1 MRVSIC
7 WQDMEL
13 PHDHTDR
20 LWELVARKLAGEAGP
35 GELAELESLLKKHPD
50 ESFAV
55 DSLHQLWP
63 VQPNHN
69 PVSTEESYRQLM
81 RRMQQSGIDEGMFAD
96 DESPLIQQEPARKG
110 KRTFVWI
117 FSIALV
123 LLGAGF
129 FLTRYTGM
137 AGASTQT
144 QAQAGAIREVSTRY
158 GSRSRLVLPDGS
170 KVFLNAGSKLTYDK
184 SFDSKERIVRLSGE
198 AYFDI
203 VKNPSRPFIIQTSS
217 MNIRVIGTA
226 FNVKCYPDEDLAE
239 ASLVRGSI
247 EVMLNDRS
255 DKIILKP
262 NEKLTLHANRAEVSR
277 KAGKTTARSE
287 APPVLSIGR
296 MTQMPTDSS
305 IVETSWIDNKLVFRS
320 ERFDELAV
328 KMERWYGVQIRF
340 ADEPLRETRFTGIFE
355 KENISQALDALKLT
369 ANFSYSLDKDQVVIM
384 K

>member
-1 MRVSIC
+1 
-7 WQDMEL
+7 MEQS
-13 PHDHTDR
+13 HDHTDR
-20 LWELVARKLAGEAGP
+20 LWVLVARKLAGEAGP
-35 GELAELESLLKKHPD
+35 EDLAELVDLLNKHPD
-50 ESFAV
+50 ESFAI

-63 VQPNHN
+63 VQPTQD
-69 PVSTEESYRQLM
+69 PVSAEESYRQLL
-81 RRMQQSGIDEGMFAD
+81 RRMQQSGIDENVFAD
-96 DESPLIQQEPARKG
+96 ETAPMIQQETHRSG

-117 FSIALV
+117 FSLALL

-129 FLTRYTGM
+129 LFTRYSST
-137 AGASTQT
+137 AGASAQS
-144 QAQAGAIREVSTRY
+144 QAQTGAIREVSTRY
-158 GSRSRLVLPDGS
+158 GSRSKLVLPDGS

-184 SFDSKERIVRLSGE
+184 SFDSQERIVRLSGE

-203 VKNPSRPFIIQTSS
+203 VKNPSRPFIIQTAS

-247 EVMLNDRS
+247 EVMLHDRS

-262 NEKLTLHANRAEVSR
+262 NEKLTLHANRAEVS
-277 KAGKTTARSE
+277 GKPVKTLSRAE

-296 MTQMPTDSS
+296 MTQMPSDSS

-320 ERFDELAV
+320 ERFDDLAV
-328 KMERWYGVQIRF
+328 KMERWYGVHIRF
-340 ADEPLRETRFTGIFE
+340 ADESLREIRFTGIFE
-355 KENISQALDALKLT
+355 RENISQALDALKLT
-369 ANFSYSLDKDQVVIM
+369 ANFSYSLDKDQVVIQ

>member
-1 MRVSIC
+1 
-7 WQDMEL
+7 MEQS
-13 PHDHTDR
+13 HDHTDR
-20 LWELVARKLAGEAGP
+20 LWVLVARKLAGEAGP
-35 GELAELESLLKKHPD
+35 EDLAELEDLLNKHPD
-50 ESFAV
+50 ESFAI

-63 VQPNHN
+63 VQPTQD
-69 PVSTEESYRQLM
+69 PVSAEESYRQLL
-81 RRMQQSGIDEGMFAD
+81 RRMQQSGIDENVFAD
-96 DESPLIQQEPARKG
+96 ETAPMIQQETRRSG

-117 FSIALV
+117 FSLALL

-129 FLTRYTGM
+129 LFTRYSST
-137 AGASTQT
+137 AGASAQS
-144 QAQAGAIREVSTRY
+144 QAQTGAIREVSTRY
-158 GSRSRLVLPDGS
+158 GSRSKLVLPDGS

-184 SFDSKERIVRLSGE
+184 SFDSQERIVRLSGE

-203 VKNPSRPFIIQTSS
+203 VKNPSRPFIIQTAS

-247 EVMLNDRS
+247 EVMLHDRS

-262 NEKLTLHANRAEVSR
+262 NEKLTLHANRAEVS
-277 KAGKTTARSE
+277 GKPVKTLSRAE

-296 MTQMPTDSS
+296 MTQMPSDSS

-320 ERFDELAV
+320 ERFDDLAV

-340 ADEPLRETRFTGIFE
+340 ADESLREIRFTGIFE
-355 KENISQALDALKLT
+355 RENISQALDALKLT
-369 ANFSYSLDKDQVVIM
+369 ANFSYSLDKDQVVIQ

>member
-1 MRVSIC
+1 
-7 WQDMEL
+7 MEQS
-13 PHDHTDR
+13 HDHTDR
-20 LWELVARKLAGEAGP
+20 LWVLVARKLAGEAGP
-35 GELAELESLLKKHPD
+35 EDLAELEDLLNKHPD
-50 ESFAV
+50 ESFAI

-63 VQPNHN
+63 VQPTQD
-69 PVSTEESYRQLM
+69 PVSAEESYRQLL
-81 RRMQQSGIDEGMFAD
+81 RRMQQSGIDENVFAD
-96 DESPLIQQEPARKG
+96 ETAPMIQQETRRSG

-117 FSIALV
+117 FSLALL

-129 FLTRYTGM
+129 LFTRYSST
-137 AGASTQT
+137 AGASAQS
-144 QAQAGAIREVSTRY
+144 QAQTGAIREVSTRY
-158 GSRSRLVLPDGS
+158 GSRSKLVLPDGS

-184 SFDSKERIVRLSGE
+184 SFDSQERIVRLSGE

-203 VKNPSRPFIIQTSS
+203 VKNPSRPFIIQTAS

-247 EVMLNDRS
+247 EVMLHDRS

-262 NEKLTLHANRAEVSR
+262 NEKLTLHANRAEVS
-277 KAGKTTARSE
+277 GKPVKTLSRAE

-296 MTQMPTDSS
+296 MTQMPSDSS

-320 ERFDELAV
+320 ERFDDLAV
-328 KMERWYGVQIRF
+328 KMERWYGVHIRF
-340 ADEPLRETRFTGIFE
+340 ADESLREIRFTGIFE
-355 KENISQALDALKLT
+355 RENISQALDALKLT
-369 ANFSYSLDKDQVVIM
+369 ANFSYSLDKDQVVIQ

>member
-1 MRVSIC
+1 
-7 WQDMEL
+7 MEQS
-13 PHDHTDR
+13 HDHTDR
-20 LWELVARKLAGEAGP
+20 LWVLVARKLAGEAGP
-35 GELAELESLLKKHPD
+35 EDLAELEDLLNKHPD
-50 ESFAV
+50 ESFAI

-63 VQPNHN
+63 VQPTQD
-69 PVSTEESYRQLM
+69 PVSAEESYRQLL
-81 RRMQQSGIDEGMFAD
+81 RRMQQSGIDENVFAD
-96 DESPLIQQEPARKG
+96 ETAPMIQQETHRSG

-117 FSIALV
+117 FSLALL

-129 FLTRYTGM
+129 LFTRYSST
-137 AGASTQT
+137 AGASAQS
-144 QAQAGAIREVSTRY
+144 QAQTGAIREVSTRY
-158 GSRSRLVLPDGS
+158 GSRSKLVLPDGS

-184 SFDSKERIVRLSGE
+184 SFDSQERIVRLSGE

-203 VKNPSRPFIIQTSS
+203 VKNPSRPFIIQTAS

-247 EVMLNDRS
+247 EVMLHDRS

-262 NEKLTLHANRAEVSR
+262 NEKLTLHANRAEVS
-277 KAGKTTARSE
+277 GKPVKTLSRAE

-296 MTQMPTDSS
+296 MTQMPSDSS

-320 ERFDELAV
+320 ERFDDLAV

-340 ADEPLRETRFTGIFE
+340 ADESLREIRFTGIFE
-355 KENISQALDALKLT
+355 RENISQALDALKLT
-369 ANFSYSLDKDQVVIM
+369 ANFSYSLDKDQVVIQ

>member
-1 MRVSIC
+1 
-7 WQDMEL
+7 MEQS
-13 PHDHTDR
+13 HDHTDR
-20 LWELVARKLAGEAGP
+20 LWVLVARKLAGEAGP
-35 GELAELESLLKKHPD
+35 EDLAELEDLLNKHPD
-50 ESFAV
+50 ESFAI

-63 VQPNHN
+63 VQPTQD
-69 PVSTEESYRQLM
+69 PVSAEESYRQLL
-81 RRMQQSGIDEGMFAD
+81 RRMQQSGIDENVFAD
-96 DESPLIQQEPARKG
+96 ETAPMIQQETHRSG

-117 FSIALV
+117 FSLALL

-129 FLTRYTGM
+129 LFTRYSST
-137 AGASTQT
+137 AGASAQS
-144 QAQAGAIREVSTRY
+144 QAQTGAIREVSTRY
-158 GSRSRLVLPDGS
+158 GSRSKLVLPDGS

-184 SFDSKERIVRLSGE
+184 SFDSQERIVRLSGE

-203 VKNPSRPFIIQTSS
+203 VKNPSRPFIIQTAS

-247 EVMLNDRS
+247 EVMLHDRS

-262 NEKLTLHANRAEVSR
+262 NEKLTLHANRAEVS
-277 KAGKTTARSE
+277 GKPVKTLSRAE

-296 MTQMPTDSS
+296 MTQMPSDSS

-320 ERFDELAV
+320 ERFDDLAV
-328 KMERWYGVQIRF
+328 KMERWYGVHIRF
-340 ADEPLRETRFTGIFE
+340 ADESLREIRFTGIFE
-355 KENISQALDALKLT
+355 RENISQALDALKLT
-369 ANFSYSLDKDQVVIM
+369 ANFSYSLDKDQVVIQ

>member
-1 MRVSIC
+1 
-7 WQDMEL
+7 MEQ

-20 LWELVARKLAGEAGP
+20 LWVLVARKLAGEAGP
-35 GELAELESLLKKHPD
+35 EDLAELEDLLNKHPD
-50 ESFAV
+50 ESFAI

-63 VQPNHN
+63 VQPTQD
-69 PVSTEESYRQLM
+69 PVTAEESYRQLL
-81 RRMQQSGIDEGMFAD
+81 RRMQQSGIDENVFAD
-96 DESPLIQQEPARKG
+96 ETAPVIQQETRRSG

-117 FSIALV
+117 FSLAL
-123 LLGAGF
+123 LLIGAGF
-129 FLTRYTGM
+129 LFTRYSST
-137 AGASTQT
+137 AGASA
-144 QAQAGAIREVSTRY
+144 QAQAQTGAIREVSTRY
-158 GSRSRLVLPDGS
+158 GSRSNLVLPDGS

-184 SFDSKERIVRLSGE
+184 SFDSQERIVTLSGE

-203 VKNPSRPFIIQTSS
+203 VKNPSRPFIIQTAS

-247 EVMLNDRS
+247 EVMLHDRS

-262 NEKLTLHANRAEVSR
+262 NEKLTLHANRAEVSG
-277 KAGKTTARSE
+277 KAAKPVSRTE

-296 MTQMPTDSS
+296 MTQMPSDSS

-320 ERFDELAV
+320 DRFDDLAV
-328 KMERWYGVQIRF
+328 KMERWYGVHIRF
-340 ADEPLRETRFTGIFE
+340 ADESLREIRFTGIFE

-369 ANFSYSLDKDQVVIM
+369 ANFSYSLDKDQVVIQ